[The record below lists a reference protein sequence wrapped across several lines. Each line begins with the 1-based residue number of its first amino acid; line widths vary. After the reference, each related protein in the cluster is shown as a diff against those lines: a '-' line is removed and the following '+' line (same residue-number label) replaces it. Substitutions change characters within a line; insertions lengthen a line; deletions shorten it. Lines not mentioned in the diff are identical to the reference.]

1 MLWRKPLCRNMAS
14 VNTNISAVLNRLK
27 TKFELL
33 ENKEYLLRPLAIETI
48 PLMKQRIHED
58 GEASDGS
65 QIGSYANSYMA
76 AREKAGRGQSRK
88 IIVALTSQL
97 EQDWSVQ
104 PTPNGYGIGFN
115 NPLNV
120 QKMRWVEEQKSKIIA
135 NLSADEKKYI
145 SERLQ
150 ELVNNAFE

>member
-1 MLWRKPLCRNMAS
+1 MAS

-120 QKMRWVEEQKSKIIA
+120 QKMRWVEEQKK
-135 NLSADEKKYI
+135 
-145 SERLQ
+145 
-150 ELVNNAFE
+150 

>member
-1 MLWRKPLCRNMAS
+1 MAS
-14 VNTNISAVLNRLK
+14 VNTNISAVVANLK

-48 PLMKQRIHED
+48 PLMKERIHIN
-58 GEASDGS
+58 GEATDGS

-76 AREKAGRGQSRK
+76 AREKAGRGENRK

-115 NPLNV
+115 NILNA
-120 QKMRWVEEQKSKIIA
+120 KKIRWVEEQKGKIIA

-150 ELVNNAFE
+150 ELVNGAFE